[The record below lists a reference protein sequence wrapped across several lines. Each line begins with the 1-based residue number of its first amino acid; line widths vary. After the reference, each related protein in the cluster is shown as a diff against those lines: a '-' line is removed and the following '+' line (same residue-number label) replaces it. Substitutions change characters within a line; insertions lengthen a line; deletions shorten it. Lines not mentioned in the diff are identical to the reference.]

1 MEGCVKNISSEWSYI
16 MKRSVRPGGEIPLDE
31 LYEQYGKRY
40 DLSPDEEFVNWLTS
54 VKLKNKNKWKIV
66 YDFND
71 KDATEGK
78 KVVKEEEDKKI
89 NKPSISSNPMVR
101 NKMQVEDI
109 VNLTVRKARDVLK
122 NVNDLKLLKYSLA
135 EARQLSNKDSLCREI
150 DKRIK
155 QLHISR

>member
-1 MEGCVKNISSEWSYI
+1 MVRISEVGDYWMEDDCPMVVVAGT
-16 MKRSVRPGGEIPLDE
+16 
-31 LYEQYGKRY
+31 
-40 DLSPDEEFVNWLTS
+40 WL
-54 VKLKNKNKWKIV
+54 K
-66 YDFND
+66 DFGF
-71 KDATEGK
+71 TEGK

-89 NKPSISSNPMVR
+89 NKPSSSSNPMVR